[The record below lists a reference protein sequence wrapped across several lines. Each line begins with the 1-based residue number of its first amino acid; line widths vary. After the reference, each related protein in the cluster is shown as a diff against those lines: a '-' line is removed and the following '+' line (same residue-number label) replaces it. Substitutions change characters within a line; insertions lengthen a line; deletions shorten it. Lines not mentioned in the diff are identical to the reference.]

1 MADLADTYDFDV
13 DQATAAIAAL
23 QTFGLS
29 DAPAE
34 LTLEYDI
41 FKGSARGRVAFKL
54 AGMFLGNVD
63 ACSTT
68 LAPLL
73 SQLGSASDPT
83 IQTYGW
89 IDALTQLANKQPLNT
104 TGWTEDPDNFFEA
117 SLMTPTD
124 APMSDA
130 AMRSFASYLVRADL
144 SRLR

>member
-1 MADLADTYDFDV
+1 V
-13 DQATAAIAAL
+13 
-23 QTFGLS
+23 
-29 DAPAE
+29 
-34 LTLEYDI
+34 
-41 FKGSARGRVAFKL
+41 
-54 AGMFLGNVD
+54 FLGNVD